1 MRTITYNVLIRTTYY
16 LADEDTLS
24 PRPEKLDEFGRFTEP
39 AVLILISLAEC
50 PRHGY
55 AIADDIGEITGSR
68 PGPGTLY
75 GALARLES
83 RGFIKPLKSEDNRST
98 YELTPEG
105 MGALSARLSSMEAV
119 TRLGQ
124 ERLAGA

>member
-1 MRTITYNVLIRTTYY
+1 M
-16 LADEDTLS
+16 S
-24 PRPEKLDEFGRFTEP
+24 PRREKLDDFGRFTEP
-39 AVLILISLAEC
+39 AVLILISLAGR

-55 AIADDIGEITGSR
+55 AITDDIEQVTGHR

-83 RGFIKPLKSEDNRST
+83 RGFIKPQKPRDKRCT
-98 YELTPEG
+98 YELTNEG
-105 MGALSARLSSMEAV
+105 LRALRARLNAMEAV

-124 ERLAGA
+124 ERLATV